1 MKIWGLLVSPGNT
14 FLFFK
19 DNQIFSIWISH
30 EVLCSVKYSHFSSVW
45 KKAACYRRIG
55 LGSLGK
61 ETHIGHSAVASPPR
75 QATPHFESQLCHLQ
89 NEGAGWGPLKAICP
103 QGQAAELLPKVSSSW
118 LLVLEHK
125 GTCDSCR
132 MERIAGHTDDL
143 CRLWRGPMLAFPFHR
158 LLGYKRPWK
167 NSESS
172 FYWKG
177 CGRALTLHTKVI
189 FLLGSFIL
197 CLYSELTKLLR
208 HFCHIQCINFIWPLI
223 QSYCLRMFYV
233 PDILLNARDIMV
245 KKTVKVSALTGPV
258 V

>member
-1 MKIWGLLVSPGNT
+1 MRIWCGPRWFRDPTDQDDCFVSSWNKCSVLTLGDQVIADGQSKCPPGTSGSYSHLQANDTLYMKIWGILVSQGNT

-61 ETHIGHSAVASPPR
+61 ETHIGHSAVASPPH

-143 CRLWRGPMLAFPFHR
+143 CRLWRGPMLAFPYHR
-158 LLGYKRPWK
+158 L
-167 NSESS
+167 
-172 FYWKG
+172 
-177 CGRALTLHTKVI
+177 C
-189 FLLGSFIL
+189 
-197 CLYSELTKLLR
+197 
-208 HFCHIQCINFIWPLI
+208 
-223 QSYCLRMFYV
+223 
-233 PDILLNARDIMV
+233 
-245 KKTVKVSALTGPV
+245 
-258 V
+258 